1 MTERIEGAGSAA
13 DRDSGVEP
21 GKATEAKASDTPA
34 GTSGQPS
41 DRQPGTLS
49 IRVSTVVVGAVIG
62 ALVIA
67 VAVLGGLLVS
77 ARGDLADRNDRETA
91 DKRAEQVAT
100 EYAVGA
106 ATVNYQDIPSWV
118 AKLKANTVPQLANKF
133 DATAPKLEQILV
145 PLKWTSTAAPITAKV
160 MSEQGGIYKVDVF
173 VNVSSTN
180 AQSPEGA
187 QTTVTYNVTLDKNS
201 DWKIT
206 DVGGV
211 DGALPVK

>member
-1 MTERIEGAGSAA
+1 MTERIEGTESGA
-13 DRDSGVEP
+13 DGASGVEP
-21 GKATEAKASDTPA
+21 GKASDTKA
-34 GTSGQPS
+34 DKSGQRG
-41 DRQPGTLS
+41 DRQSGTVS
-49 IRVSTVVVGAVIG
+49 IRVSTVVSGAVIA

-67 VAVLGGLLVS
+67 VGVLAGLLWS
-77 ARGDLADRNDRETA
+77 ARSDLADQKDQTAA
-91 DKRAEQVAT
+91 DKKAEQVAT

-145 PLKWTSTAAPITAKV
+145 PLKWTSTATPITAKV
-160 MSEQGGIYKVDVF
+160 LSDQGGIYKIDVF

>member
-1 MTERIEGAGSAA
+1 MTERIEGTAAGG
-13 DRDSGVEP
+13 DDSGVEL
-21 GKATEAKASDTPA
+21 GKAADAQASDTKA
-34 GTSGQPS
+34 DKSAQQSGTV
-41 DRQPGTLS
+41 S
-49 IRVSTVVVGAVIG
+49 IRISTVVLGTVIG

-67 VAVLGGLLVS
+67 VAVLSGFLFS
-77 ARGDLADRNDRETA
+77 ARSDLADRNDRAAA
-91 DKRAEQVAT
+91 DKKAEQVAT

-118 AKLKANTVPQLANKF
+118 AELKANTVPQLANKF

-160 MSEQGGIYKVDVF
+160 MSEQGSVYKVDVF

-187 QTTVTYNVTLDKNS
+187 QTTVTYNITLDKNS

-211 DGALPVK
+211 DGALPMK